1 MKIVWKKLKEDVPIF
16 KQGFVISS
24 HNAQK
29 LDLVKLPKKL
39 SQKEK
44 IIYLTKSLIDL
55 GWKLK
60 DDNNDN
66 N

>member
-1 MKIVWKKLKEDVPIF
+1 MKIVWKKLKEDDPIF

-24 HNAQK
+24 HKAQK

-44 IIYLTKSLIDL
+44 IVRLTESLINL
-55 GWKLK
+55 GCKLK

>member
-1 MKIVWKKLKEDVPIF
+1 MKIVWNKLKDDDPIF

-24 HNAQK
+24 HKVQN

-44 IIYLTKSLIDL
+44 IIHLTKSLIDL

-60 DDNNDN
+60 GDNNDN

>member
-1 MKIVWKKLKEDVPIF
+1 MKIVWKKLKEDDPIF

-24 HNAQK
+24 HNVQK
-29 LDLVKLPKKL
+29 LDLVKLPKKM

-44 IIYLTKSLIDL
+44 IVRLTKSLINL

>member
-1 MKIVWKKLKEDVPIF
+1 MKIVWKKLKEDDPIF

-44 IIYLTKSLIDL
+44 IIYLTKFLIDL

>member
-1 MKIVWKKLKEDVPIF
+1 MKYIIKKPKEDDPIF
-16 KQGFVISS
+16 KQGFIISS
-24 HNAQK
+24 HKVQK

-44 IIYLTKSLIDL
+44 IVHLTKSLIDL

-60 DDNNDN
+60 GDNDDNN
-66 N
+66 

>member
-1 MKIVWKKLKEDVPIF
+1 MIIVLKKLIEDDPIF

-24 HNAQK
+24 HKAQK

-44 IIYLTKSLIDL
+44 IIHLTKSLIDL

-60 DDNNDN
+60 GNNNDN

>member
-1 MKIVWKKLKEDVPIF
+1 MKIVWNKLKDDDPIF

-24 HNAQK
+24 HKVKK

>member
-1 MKIVWKKLKEDVPIF
+1 MKIVWNKLKEDDPIF

-44 IIYLTKSLIDL
+44 IIYLTKSLINL